1 MKRLARRWPLAASLT
16 LHALAAAALA
26 GAFAV
31 GAPTPRALSVSLL
44 PVSAA
49 QSPPTAQTPA
59 SPAARP
65 APSAKALP
73 ARPQPATPAAQP
85 ATPKPRAVTP
95 APAPKAQAAITPP
108 TPAAE
113 RPPAPAAGSAAAAPA
128 DAGKPPAAA
137 GSSGAASAAEGTGLA
152 RQGVDWRAALAANPK
167 PVYPER
173 SRALGEQGRV
183 VLRVR
188 VGADGRALEVSVL
201 QGSGHP
207 RLDRA
212 AREAVGRW
220 RFVPARQGGVAVEDS
235 VDVPIR
241 FEQAD

>member
-1 MKRLARRWPLAASLT
+1 MKRLARRWPLAASLG
-16 LHALAAAALA
+16 LHALALTALA
-26 GAFAV
+26 GAFAE
-31 GAPTPRALSVSLL
+31 APSPPRALSVSLL
-44 PVSAA
+44 PAQATQTAPAA
-49 QSPPTAQTPA
+49 ASPTAG
-59 SPAARP
+59 P
-65 APSAKALP
+65 APLAKAPP
-73 ARPQPATPAAQP
+73 ARPQP

-108 TPAAE
+108 PPAAE
-113 RPPAPAAGSAAAAPA
+113 RPPMPDAGSAAAAPA

-137 GSSGAASAAEGTGLA
+137 GSAGAASAAEGAGLA

-201 QGSGHP
+201 QGSGYP